1 MLLGADIGGT
11 FTDLV
16 WWTGEKLV
24 TYKISTTPA
33 TPEDGL
39 LAGIEHL
46 GANRP
51 DVLLVHGSTIAT
63 NAFLER
69 KGARTTLLTTDGFAD
84 ALEIGRQ
91 NRIGIYDARTV
102 KPVPIV
108 PAERRLGVRERI
120 DAQGDVLE
128 PLTEEQ
134 VLHAVEL
141 ARTHASEAIAV
152 CLLHAYA
159 NPAHER
165 LLGDALRGV
174 SPFVYLSSEIDPG
187 YREYERMS
195 TTVLNAYIAPA
206 VAGYLERLR
215 HHLHSPLRLLGSNG
229 GRQTTSELAR
239 PASMILS
246 GPAGGVIGADAVAR
260 AAGESRI
267 ITLDMGGTSTDVALI
282 AGEPLLTR
290 ETLLEGLP
298 LRAPMLDIYTIGAGG
313 GSLARFDRGGA
324 LVVGPESAGAQPG
337 PASYGRGGTRFTVTD
352 AHVVLGHILPDQFLG
367 GRMSL
372 DAEAAEQAGR
382 TAMNDHMPRLVDFAE
397 GVIAVAN
404 AAMERAIRAVSAR
417 RGYDPAEFVLFCFG
431 GAGGLHAVSLARAL
445 SMRGVL
451 IPRLAGTLSALGMAL
466 ADTQVTAQVSILRD
480 MGDLDDATLSQHFET
495 LAGGCLTE
503 LTENSRALASVVG
516 EGSDEAAQRVDP
528 RIRYTVQ
535 PALDLRY
542 RGQSYEL
549 LIPWQGNLTA
559 TAGAF
564 HREHERRFG
573 YARPDGTV
581 EIVNAIVTAREHTT
595 GFALPELAAGV
606 APAAP
611 LRTVEAW
618 FDGQP
623 HATALYLM
631 EQMARDQ
638 RIDGPAILAG
648 EYATVLIP
656 PGNTAHVDRFGNIHI
671 PLNAEDA

>member
-69 KGARTTLLTTDGFAD
+69 KGARTLLLTTAGFAD

-102 KPVPIV
+102 KPIPLV
-108 PAERRLGVRERI
+108 PAERRLEVHERI
-120 DAQGDVLE
+120 DAHGTVLE
-128 PLTEEQ
+128 PLTHED
-134 VLHAVEL
+134 VLHAVDL
-141 ARTHASEAIAV
+141 AQEQSPEALAV

-165 LLGDALRGV
+165 MLGEALRGL

-195 TTVLNAYIAPA
+195 TTVLNAYVAPA

-215 HHLHSPLRLLGSNG
+215 RRLHSPLRLLGSNG

-239 PASMILS
+239 PATMILS
-246 GPAGGVIGADAVAR
+246 GPAGGVIGAHAVAR
-260 AAGESRI
+260 ATGEERI

-282 AGEPLLTR
+282 AGEPPLTR

-298 LRAPMLDIYTIGAGG
+298 IRAPMLDIYTIGAGG

-324 LVVGPESAGAQPG
+324 LVVGPESAGAEPG
-337 PASYGRGGTRFTVTD
+337 PASYGRGGTSFTVTD

-367 GRMSL
+367 GRMAL
-372 DAEAAEQAGR
+372 DAQAAEQAGNS
-382 TAMNDHMPRLVDFAE
+382 AMGDHMPRLTDFAE
-397 GVIAVAN
+397 GVLAVAN

-445 SMRGVL
+445 GMRGVL

-466 ADTQVTAQVSILRD
+466 ADTQTTAQASILRD
-480 MGDLDDATLSQHFET
+480 LSDLDDAALSQRFAT
-495 LAGGCLTE
+495 LADGCLAE
-503 LTENSRALASVVG
+503 LDENSRALESTLGSQDGDAAMGGNPHMRYSVHP
-516 EGSDEAAQRVDP
+516 AVDM
-528 RIRYTVQ
+528 
-535 PALDLRY
+535 RY

-549 LIPWQGNLTA
+549 LIPWQGTIAA
-559 TAGAF
+559 TAEAF

-573 YARPDGTV
+573 YARPDGAV
-581 EIVNAIVTAREHTT
+581 EVVNAVVTAREQTA
-595 GFALPELAAGV
+595 GFALPELPVGD
-606 APAAP
+606 APFAP
-611 LRTVEAW
+611 LRNVEAW

-623 HATALYLM
+623 YTTALYLM
-631 EQMARDQ
+631 EQVARDQ
-638 RIDGPAILAG
+638 QIDGPAILAG

-656 PGNTAHVDRFGNIHI
+656 PGAAAHVDRFGNIHI
-671 PLNAEDA
+671 PLR

>member
-16 WWTGEKLV
+16 WWTGETLV

-46 GANRP
+46 DANRP

-69 KGARTTLLTTDGFAD
+69 KGARTTLFTTAGFAD

-102 KPVPIV
+102 KPIPLV
-108 PAERRLGVRERI
+108 PAERRLEVRERV
-120 DAQGDVLE
+120 DAHGDVLE
-128 PLTEEQ
+128 PLAGEE
-134 VLHAVEL
+134 LAHAVEL
-141 ARTHASEAIAV
+141 ARLQAPEAIAV

-159 NPAHER
+159 NPDHER
-165 LLGDALRGV
+165 LLGEALRGL

-215 HHLHSPLRLLGSNG
+215 RRLHSPLRLLGSHG

-246 GPAGGVIGADAVAR
+246 GPAGGVIGAHAVAR
-260 AAGESRI
+260 AAGEERI

-282 AGEPLLTR
+282 AGEPLVTR

-337 PASYGRGGTRFTVTD
+337 PASYGRGGTSFTVTD
-352 AHVVLGHILPDQFLG
+352 AHVLLGHILPDQFLG
-367 GRMSL
+367 GRMAL
-372 DAEAAEQAGR
+372 DAQAAEQAGH
-382 TAMNDHMPRLVDFAE
+382 TAMGQHMPRLVDFAE
-397 GVIAVAN
+397 GVLAVAN

-431 GAGGLHAVSLARAL
+431 GAGGLHAVSLARSL
-445 SMRGVL
+445 GMRGVM

-466 ADTQVTAQVSILRD
+466 ADTQITTQTSILRD
-480 MGDLDDATLSQHFET
+480 VGDLDDTTLHQRFAM
-495 LAGGCLTE
+495 LADGCLTE
-503 LTENSRALASVVG
+503 LTENSRALAPMA
-516 EGSDEAAQRVDP
+516 SDGAHDAAQGIDP
-528 RIRYTVQ
+528 RARYAVH
-535 PALDLRY
+535 PALDMRY

-549 LIPWQGNLTA
+549 LIPWQGNLDDTA
-559 TAGAF
+559 TAF

-573 YARPDGTV
+573 YARPDGVV
-581 EIVNAIVTAREHTT
+581 EIVNAVVTAREHTT
-595 GFALPELAAGV
+595 GFALPELAEGAE
-606 APAAP
+606 PSAP
-611 LRTVEAW
+611 LRTVDAW

-631 EQMARDQ
+631 EQVARGQ
-638 RIDGPAILAG
+638 QIEGPAILAG
-648 EYATVLIP
+648 EYATMLIP
-656 PGNTAHVDRFGNIHI
+656 PESIAHVDRYGNIHI
-671 PLNAEDA
+671 PLS

>member
-16 WWTGEKLV
+16 WWTGEKLI

-39 LAGIEHL
+39 LAGIEYLH
-46 GANRP
+46 ANRP

-69 KGARTTLLTTDGFAD
+69 KGARTLLVTTAGFAD

-102 KPVPIV
+102 KPVPLV
-108 PAERRLGVRERI
+108 PAERRMEVRERI
-120 DAQGDVLE
+120 DAHGEVLE
-128 PLTEEQ
+128 PLTEEE
-134 VLHAVEL
+134 VLHALDL
-141 ARTHASEAIAV
+141 AREQSPEAIAI

-159 NPAHER
+159 HPAHER
-165 LLGDALRGV
+165 LLGEALRGL

-215 HHLHSPLRLLGSNG
+215 GRLHSPLRLLGSNG

-246 GPAGGVIGADAVAR
+246 GPAGGIIGAHAVAR
-260 AAGESRI
+260 AAGEERI

-298 LRAPMLDIYTIGAGG
+298 IRAPMLDIYTIGAGG

-337 PASYGRGGTRFTVTD
+337 PASYGRGGTSFTVTD

-367 GRMSL
+367 GRMEL
-372 DAEAAEQAGR
+372 DTQAAEQVGR
-382 TAMNDHMPRLVDFAE
+382 AAMGDHMPRLTDFAE
-397 GVIAVAN
+397 GVLAVAN

-417 RGYDPAEFVLFCFG
+417 RGYDPAEFVLLCFG

-445 SMRGVL
+445 GMRGVL

-466 ADTQVTAQVSILRD
+466 ADTQTTTQASILRD
-480 MGDLDDATLSQHFET
+480 LSGLDDAALKQRFAD
-495 LAGGCLTE
+495 LADGCLAE
-503 LTENSRALASVVG
+503 LEENSRTLESMP
-516 EGSDEAAQRVDP
+516 GSRNDEATPSSDQRV
-528 RIRYTVQ
+528 RYAVE
-535 PALDLRY
+535 PALDMRY

-549 LIPWQGNLTA
+549 LIPWQGDVAA
-559 TAGAF
+559 TAEAF

-573 YARPDGTV
+573 YARPDGV
-581 EIVNAIVTAREHTT
+581 MEVVNAVVTARERTA
-595 GFALPELAAGV
+595 GFALPELPEGD
-606 APAAP
+606 APSAP
-611 LRTVEAW
+611 LRNVEAW
-618 FDGQP
+618 FEGQP
-623 HATALYLM
+623 HTTALYLM
-631 EQMARDQ
+631 EQVARDQ
-638 RIDGPAILAG
+638 QIDGPAILAG

-656 PGNTAHVDRFGNIHI
+656 PGATAHADRFGNIHV
-671 PLNAEDA
+671 PLL

>member
-39 LAGIEHL
+39 LSGIEHI

-51 DVLLVHGSTIAT
+51 NVLLIHGSTIAT

-69 KGARTTLLTTDGFAD
+69 KGARVALLTTAGFAD

-91 NRIGIYDARTV
+91 NRIGIYDARTI
-102 KPVPIV
+102 KPIPLV
-108 PAERRLGVRERI
+108 PATRRLEVRERL
-120 DAQGDVLE
+120 DAHGDVLD
-128 PLTEEQ
+128 PLTDEE
-134 VLHAVEL
+134 VRHAVDL
-141 ARTHASEAIAV
+141 ARTQSPEAIAV

-165 LLGDALRGV
+165 LLGAALRGV
-174 SPFVYLSSEIDPG
+174 SPFVYLSSDIDPG

-215 HHLHSPLRLLGSNG
+215 RRLRAPLRLLGSNG

-246 GPAGGVIGADAVAR
+246 GPAGGVIGAHAVAR
-260 AAGESRI
+260 AAGQERI

-337 PASYGRGGTRFTVTD
+337 PASYGRGGTSFTVTD

-367 GRMSL
+367 GRMTL
-372 DAEAAEQAGR
+372 DAHAAEASGR
-382 TAMNDHMPRLVDFAE
+382 AAMSDQMPRLVDFAE
-397 GVIAVAN
+397 GVLAVAD

-417 RGYDPAEFVLFCFG
+417 RGYDPADFVLFCFG

-445 SMRGVL
+445 GMRGVL

-466 ADTQVTAQVSILRD
+466 ADTQTSAQSSILREL
-480 MGDLDDATLSQHFET
+480 GDLDAALLGERFATL
-495 LAGGCLTE
+495 AAGCLAE
-503 LTENSRALASVVG
+503 LAENSRALETALGDGEARSIDPNTRYSVH
-516 EGSDEAAQRVDP
+516 S
-528 RIRYTVQ
+528 
-535 PALDLRY
+535 ALDLRY

-549 LIPWQGNLTA
+549 PIPWQGDIAA
-559 TAGAF
+559 TTEAF

-573 YARPDGTV
+573 YAQRDGVV
-581 EIVNAIVTAREHTT
+581 EVVNAVVTAREPNA
-595 GFALPELAAGV
+595 GFSLPELPEGGEA
-606 APAAP
+606 AAP
-611 LRTVEAW
+611 LRNVDAW
-618 FDGQP
+618 FEGQQ
-623 HATALYLM
+623 HTTLLYLM
-631 EQMARDQ
+631 EQVARDQ
-638 RIDGPAILAG
+638 HINGPAILAG
-648 EYATVLIP
+648 AYATVLIP
-656 PGNTAHVDRFGNIHI
+656 PETAARVDRFGNIHV
-671 PLNAEDA
+671 PLEP